1 MGHIR
6 LHLSHPHLLFTF
18 LLAYGFLADMDT
30 KGKKVLYIQK
40 TNKKKNPPISNKTK
54 VFVLGTFPLPAGGNL
69 TNQM

>member
-6 LHLSHPHLLFTF
+6 FHLSHPHLLFTF

-40 TNKKKNPPISNKTK
+40 TNKKKKNPFLIRLKFLFWGLSPSQQEVI
-54 VFVLGTFPLPAGGNL
+54 
-69 TNQM
+69 

>member
-6 LHLSHPHLLFTF
+6 FHLSHPHLLFTF

-40 TNKKKNPPISNKTK
+40 TKKKKKPH
-54 VFVLGTFPLPAGGNL
+54 F
-69 TNQM
+69 